1 MWEDVLVEENKE
13 KISSVNEYN
22 KYIKVI
28 KPGAWIVIVAI
39 VSLILCGVLW
49 AFFGN
54 IVMTQSLKSVA
65 YGDLAYGYL
74 DMDSVQNVDAG
85 QRVSV
90 TVDGNILDGVVESI
104 GTTPVNAAQAS
115 ETLQSEVLAQNI
127 VPEGG
132 GYEVVARLNT
142 SAEVQTGVIADM
154 QIVTLDVAPIQILMH
169 K

>member
-1 MWEDVLVEENKE
+1 MEENKE

-28 KPGAWIVIVAI
+28 RPGVWIVMVAI
-39 VSLILCGVLW
+39 ASLIVSGVLW

-54 IVMTQSLKSVA
+54 IVTTQSLKSVVF
-65 YGDLAYGYL
+65 GDAAYGYV
-74 DMDSVQNVDAG
+74 DMNSIQNVTTG

-90 TVDGNILDGVVESI
+90 TIDGNTLDGVVESV
-104 GTTPVNAAQAS
+104 GKTPVNATQAGK
-115 ETLQSEVLAQNI
+115 TLQSDILAQNI

-132 GYEVVARLNT
+132 GYEVVARLKKPAD
-142 SAEVQTGVIADM
+142 SQVSEIADM
-154 QIVTLDVAPIQILMH
+154 QIVTQDVAPIQILMH